1 MKEVDVSNRHLQVV
15 VFRLSNEIIILKRS
29 NLKEVEINNSSNSIE
44 HQPNHHQKNQVR
56 ADQL

>member
-1 MKEVDVSNRHLQVV
+1 MKEVDVDNNRHLH
-15 VFRLSNEIIILKRS
+15 EIIILKRS